1 MLKMLIFD
9 IKKNDCLNVHLGIG
23 SNENAEL
30 LLICLCQINNF
41 AQKRSVERNFEFS
54 KTDIL
59 TTAVILEPKVKSQ
72 F

>member
-1 MLKMLIFD
+1 MNNVENANFRHL
-9 IKKNDCLNVHLGIG
+9 KNDCLNVHLGIG

-59 TTAVILEPKVKSQ
+59 MTNSDFLSRR
-72 F
+72 